1 MSPQRQPLDSA
12 FAEFLRRYPA
22 YQQTAALDRLRA
34 TEYHRL
40 DALDQVY
47 LDYTGGGLYAER
59 QVREHGELLRQHVF
73 GNPHSRNPTSVAMS
87 ERVNRARA
95 RVLEYFNAASDEY
108 VAIFT
113 PNASGAL
120 RLVGESFPF
129 QRGGRFVALADNHN
143 SVNGVR
149 EFARARGAAVTYVP
163 VIAPE
168 LRADRAALDAALA
181 LGGAESPRLLAYPA
195 QSNFSG
201 VKHPLDYVRLAH
213 DRGWHV
219 LLDAAAYVPTNR
231 LDLSVWTPDFVS
243 VSFYKM
249 FGYPTGVG
257 VLLARRSAL
266 ALLERPW
273 FAGGTI
279 RIASVMAQKHYLADG
294 EAAFEDGTVDYLSL
308 PAVEIG
314 LDHLTEIGI
323 ETIGRR
329 VDCLTGWL
337 LAELAALSHANGAP
351 FVKIH
356 GPTDMTDRGGTVTFN
371 LYDPAGRPIPSSRVE
386 ELAAAA
392 RISVRTGCFCNPGA
406 GEAAYQ
412 LGAEIMGEIF
422 GRSEG
427 LFFEELV
434 STLEARYGRN
444 VSAIRASLGLA
455 ANFVDVHRLVGF
467 LEQYLDKT
475 VAEIG
480 AAAPLSPAELHARD
494 TA

>member
-1 MSPQRQPLDSA
+1 MGSRSLQSA
-12 FAEFLRRYPA
+12 YADFLTRYPA
-22 YQQTAALDRLRA
+22 YEQTRVLDRLRA

-40 DALDQVY
+40 DELSHVY
-47 LDYTGGGLYAER
+47 LDYTGGGLYADF

-87 ERVNRARA
+87 ERVDRARA
-95 RVLEYFNAASDEY
+95 RVLEYFNASPNEY

-120 RLVGESFPF
+120 RLVGESYPF
-129 QRGGRFVALADNHN
+129 RQGGHFVALADNHN
-143 SVNGVR
+143 SVNGIR
-149 EFARARGAAVTYVP
+149 EFARSRGAAVTYVP
-163 VIAPE
+163 VVAPE
-168 LRADRAALDAALA
+168 LRADRQALETALA
-181 LGGAESPRLLAYPA
+181 LGGRESPRLFAYPA

-201 VKHPLDYVRLAH
+201 VKHPLHYVRLAR
-213 DRGWHV
+213 DQGWHV

-231 LDLSVWTPDFVS
+231 LDLGVWSPDFVS

-257 VLLARRSAL
+257 ALLARRSAL
-266 ALLERPW
+266 ATLERPW

-279 RIASVMAQKHYLADG
+279 RIASVAAQKHYLADG
-294 EAAFEDGTVDYLSL
+294 EAGFEDGTVDYLSL

-314 LDHLTEIGI
+314 LRHLAAVGI

-329 VDCLTGWL
+329 VHCLTGWL
-337 LAELAALSHANGAP
+337 LEELTALRHANGAP
-351 FVKIH
+351 FVRIH
-356 GPTDMTDRGGTVTFN
+356 GPTDMSDRGGTVAFN
-371 LYDPAGRPIPSSRVE
+371 VYDPAGQPIPSSRVE

-412 LGAEIMGEIF
+412 LAAEIMGEMF
-422 GRSEG
+422 DRPEG

-434 STLEARYGRN
+434 STLQQRYGKN

-455 ANFVDVHRLVGF
+455 ANFADVYRLVAF
-467 LEQYLDKT
+467 LMQILDKT